1 VLDNIPMDRRS
12 NCYFVECYCNIE
24 YQSVFSFVPFPLGLV
39 INLRIWLLSSYSSF
53 LDSNIFYS
61 RDFEDLASLS
71 RSAADWGKWYAEMHS
86 FGTLIMIASSLLVLV
101 EPYYFEATP

>member
-1 VLDNIPMDRRS
+1 MDALVAPLLNAIATS
-12 NCYFVECYCNIE
+12 NNSLIFLCPFSARACNIIFG
-24 YQSVFSFVPFPLGLV
+24 YGCH
-39 INLRIWLLSSYSSF
+39 LRIHPFLSQ
-53 LDSNIFYS
+53 IFS
-61 RDFEDLASLS
+61 IQGICEDLASLS